1 MQCPKCA
8 QAMEKVTFQDVEV
21 DRCVN
26 CGGMW
31 FDMLEL
37 DELKKM
43 KGSEQ
48 IDSGSAAIGKQYNDV
63 DRINC
68 PVCDTPMIRMV
79 DKEQHHIWYEG
90 CATCY
95 GVFLDAGEFRDM
107 KKETLLDFVKDLFTR
122 ARN

>member
-8 QAMEKVTFQDVEV
+8 QAMEKVTFQDVEI
-21 DRCVN
+21 DRCIN

-37 DELKKM
+37 EELKKM
-43 KGSEQ
+43 DGSEQ
-48 IDSGSAAIGKQYNDV
+48 IDTGSNDIGKQYNEV
-63 DRINC
+63 DRIQC
-68 PVCDTPMIRMV
+68 PVCHTPMLRMV

-107 KKETLLDFVKDLFTR
+107 KHETLWDFVKDLFTR
-122 ARN
+122 ART

>member
-1 MQCPKCA
+1 
-8 QAMEKVTFQDVEV
+8 MEKVKYQEVEI
-21 DRCVN
+21 DRCIS

-43 KGSEQ
+43 KGSEH
-48 IDSGSAAIGKQYNDV
+48 IDTGSASVGKQYNDV
-63 DRINC
+63 DQIHC
-68 PVCDTPMIRMV
+68 PVCDTAMLRMV

-107 KKETLLDFVKDLFTR
+107 KKETLADFVKDLFTR
-122 ARN
+122 ARS